1 MTDERQMLV
10 QTLEQLLSTH
20 CGPEVVEDAEGTW
33 APEVWRVLEETSLI
47 GVGVPDGVGGA
58 GGELEDAIAM
68 AMSLA
73 RHAAPVPWPETAML
87 AGWLSARTGL
97 PWVDQPTAISPPH
110 GAGVR
115 YAEGVLD
122 GTLTGVPW
130 ASCASRLLVLARGD
144 DEHRHLAVVDPA
156 ACTVAPAVNI
166 AGEPRDDVTLRSVT
180 PEHVVDIDSDVVTE
194 LTQRGA
200 LVRTAQMVGAQ
211 GRVLDL
217 TVEYAT
223 IREQFGRPI
232 GSFQA
237 VRQQVAVL
245 AGEAAVA
252 AAGLHGAV
260 DAVAGG
266 DGAVQIAMAKVR
278 AAQASTRMGAIAHQ
292 VHGALGFTKEH
303 RLQHFTRRMW
313 AWRDEFGS
321 QGAWEVHLGE
331 QFVEQGA
338 DALWPSLTT

>member
-10 QTLEQLLSTH
+10 QTLDQVLSTH
-20 CGPEVVEDAEGTW
+20 CGPQVVEDAEGGW
-33 APEVWRVLEETSLI
+33 SPDVWRVLEETGLI

-68 AMSLA
+68 AQSLA
-73 RHAAPVPWPETAML
+73 RHAAPVPWSETAML

-97 PWVDQPTAISPPH
+97 SWTDEPATVSPPD
-110 GAGVR
+110 GTDVR
-115 YAEGVLD
+115 YAGGVLG
-122 GTLTGVPW
+122 GTLARVPW
-130 ASCASRLLVLARGD
+130 ASCASRVLVLARD
-144 DEHRHLAVVDPA
+144 DDGGHHLALVDPA
-156 ACTVAPAVNI
+156 ACTVAPAVNV
-166 AGEPRDDVTLRSVT
+166 AGEPRDDVTLDGVT
-180 PEHVVDIDSDVVTE
+180 PQEVVDIDPAVVAKVRE
-194 LTQRGA
+194 RGA

-223 IREQFGRPI
+223 TREQFGRPI

-237 VRQQVAVL
+237 VRQQVAIL

-260 DAVAGG
+260 DAVVAG
-266 DGAVQIAMAKVR
+266 DGALQVAMAKVR
-278 AAQASTRMGAIAHQ
+278 ASQASTRMGAIAHQ
-292 VHGALGFTKEH
+292 VHGALGFTQEH

-331 QFVEQGA
+331 RFVEQGA
-338 DALWPSLTT
+338 GALWPSLTT